1 MLILKLLA
9 LGGTVILGLLVLLA
23 GATAPLWYRGPQ

>member
-1 MLILKLLA
+1 MLFTIAASAVGVVLVLL
-9 LGGTVILGLLVLLA
+9 LLA